1 MRNIKILTKKQFF
14 FLLITILIVLVVLGL
29 NVIKIDTQHTQT
41 LFADS
46 RPDTNLS
53 TTDIKPSATFQ
64 AFEKNTREIQS
75 TESALTIVKLATP
88 QTPSEL
94 TPADNNQN
102 SLKIE
107 KRSKENKM
115 CFLTGVSRGFEGVTA
130 NIYTNLLNTE
140 CNIKSFEQLS
150 LASAAAQVSHSYQ
163 KKSFNAFKSGP
174 YLAAATKNLTSSEE
188 PVIFV
193 GNERF
198 AEIITLKM
206 DWSDLIH
213 HMEFV
218 LLNGISKKVLYYP
231 LKAKGNLRFLWSK
244 GESIY
249 SLVNPKG
256 ETFVLVYYD
265 VDLISNLDYENLL
278 PLNDLLV
285 LPLGW
290 KFTKS
295 TAIKPIWY
303 TTARDDKLGFIMS
316 YDNLSNIYVKMDLT
330 NLVKY

>member
-14 FLLITILIVLVVLGL
+14 FLLITILIVFVVLGL
-29 NVIKIDTQHTQT
+29 NVIQIDTQHMQA
-41 LFADS
+41 LFADN

-53 TTDIKPSATFQ
+53 TTEIKPSATFQ
-64 AFEKNTREIQS
+64 AFEKNTREIQPP
-75 TESALTIVKLATP
+75 ESALTSDKSATP
-88 QTPSEL
+88 QTSSEI
-94 TPADNNQN
+94 TPPDNNQN

-107 KRSKENKM
+107 KRSKENGI

-140 CNIKSFEQLS
+140 CNIISFNQLS
-150 LASAAAQVSHSYQ
+150 LASANTQVSLPYQNKSY
-163 KKSFNAFKSGP
+163 NAYKNGP
-174 YLAAATKNLTSSEE
+174 YYATATRNLSSSEE

-198 AEIITLKM
+198 AEIITLRL
-206 DWSDLIH
+206 DWLDLFYNI
-213 HMEFV
+213 EFIF
-218 LLNGISKKVLYYP
+218 LNGISKKIIYYP
-231 LKAKGNLRFLWSK
+231 IKAKGNLRFLWSK

-265 VDLISNLDYENLL
+265 VGLISDLNYESLL
-278 PLNDLLV
+278 LLNDLLV
-285 LPLGW
+285 LPPGW

-295 TAIKPIWY
+295 TALKPIWY
-303 TTARDDKLGFIMS
+303 TTARDDKFSFTLS
-316 YDNLSNIYVKMDLT
+316 YDNLSNIYVKIDLN
-330 NLVKY
+330 NLVKN